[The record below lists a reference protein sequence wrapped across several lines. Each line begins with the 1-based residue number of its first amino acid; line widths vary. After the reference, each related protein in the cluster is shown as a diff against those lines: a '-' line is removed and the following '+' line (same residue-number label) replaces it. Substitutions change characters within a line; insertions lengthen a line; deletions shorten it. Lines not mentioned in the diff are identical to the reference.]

1 MWVRMTLSLGVVA
14 ALIAAL
20 VVWVHHQ
27 TDDTPSEAQVS
38 NPKAIAEEHR
48 EAEIVVGQD
57 QRPHVVAL
65 AAGTAPAAA
74 ISDAVTRIH
83 AHPDPKGLIDG
94 RLMRSSCARAG
105 GSDSRQLWRCTVVV
119 ANVNYPFDA
128 VDRTGGPAP
137 DLLQARHAAD
147 TEHEHP
153 GQRALP
159 VTRPFFG
166 DCSK

>member
-20 VVWVHHQ
+20 VLWVHHQ

-57 QRPHVVAL
+57 QRPHVVAF
-65 AAGTAPAAA
+65 AASTAPAAE
-74 ISDAVTRIH
+74 ITGAVTGYMRTQVRR
-83 AHPDPKGLIDG
+83 GLIDG
-94 RLMRSSCARAG
+94 SLMRSSCARAG

-128 VDRTGGPAP
+128 VIEPA
-137 DLLQARHAAD
+137 ARRLTYCKRD
-147 TEHEHP
+147 MP
-153 GQRALP
+153 PIPSMNIP
-159 VTRPFFG
+159 VSAR
-166 DCSK
+166 CR